1 LTGRGERISIGWFLA
16 ETSPYMW
23 ASLGVAFAV
32 SLSVIGAAL
41 GIYTTGTSIIGGGMF
56 QILFRNISYVSH
68 RTLQLL

>member
-1 LTGRGERISIGWFLA
+1 
-16 ETSPYMW
+16 MW

-56 QILFRNISYVSH
+56 QILITIIWYEKFALYRVLFTWMNFFF
-68 RTLQLL
+68 LFMK

>member
-1 LTGRGERISIGWFLA
+1 MA

-56 QILFRNISYVSH
+56 QIDYIVIIISYKKFALYRV
-68 RTLQLL
+68 LFLLDNE

>member
-1 LTGRGERISIGWFLA
+1 MA

-56 QILFRNISYVSH
+56 QIDYILYTVFPHIASVETILF
-68 RTLQLL
+68 

>member
-1 LTGRGERISIGWFLA
+1 MA

-56 QILFRNISYVSH
+56 EILVTIISYKKFA
-68 RTLQLL
+68 L

>member
-1 LTGRGERISIGWFLA
+1 MA

-41 GIYTTGTSIIGGGMF
+41 GIYTTGTSIIGGGKF
-56 QILFRNISYVSH
+56 QIFNIILIDLVWPFPF
-68 RTLQLL
+68 LQFEIAN